1 MSSAPR
7 RGLPPVDRN
16 LLGDQGQLRSPTPVT
31 KVPLKAGLIRTC
43 VRRHPA
49 PLPALGARDDQH
61 DLTQLARRAPRG
73 APANRTEQIRA
84 PTTFRTRPAAQLMR
98 ESSAVATL
106 GSGGDNS
113 APPGA
118 VRGAAARPGAAG
130 GSPAITHRPR
140 ACGEWSATD
149 RSAGL
154 PTGAA
159 GAPPIPTNPLGS

>member
-1 MSSAPR
+1 MSSTPR
-7 RGLPPVDRN
+7 RLPPVDRN

-61 DLTQLARRAPRG
+61 DLSQLARRAPRG
-73 APANRTEQIRA
+73 ATANRTEQIRA

-106 GSGGDNS
+106 GSGG
-113 APPGA
+113 APGRAAGPPPRRAPRHGPTTPRTTTRSLVRA
-118 VRGAAARPGAAG
+118 DRAHCRVCPVGRCASETVRGHG
-130 GSPAITHRPR
+130 GH
-140 ACGEWSATD
+140 G
-149 RSAGL
+149 G
-154 PTGAA
+154 
-159 GAPPIPTNPLGS
+159 